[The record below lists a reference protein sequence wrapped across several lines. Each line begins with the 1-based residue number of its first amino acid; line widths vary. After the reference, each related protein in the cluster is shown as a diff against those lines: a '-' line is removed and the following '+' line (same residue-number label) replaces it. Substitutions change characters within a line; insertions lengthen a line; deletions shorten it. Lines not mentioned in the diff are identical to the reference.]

1 MQETQVWSL
10 GQDNS
15 LKKGMATHSALLA
28 WRIPWAEQ
36 PGGLHSMG
44 SQRVG
49 HDWATNTSN
58 DVGLNAQGLIF
69 REKRAWFKLECRVWL
84 KPLFIQHKKL
94 FEKKPKM
101 VVYGYRLTCFFFP
114 FHILL
119 FHLWLFSLRWSCIT
133 WKIFYFAASGFSFGM
148 WDLRC
153 PIRTLQLQC
162 PGLIVPPHVGSQI
175 LDQGLDPH
183 LLTLQHCRVDS

>member
-119 FHLWLFSLRWSCIT
+119 FHLWLFSLQWSCIT
-133 WKIFYFAASGFSFGM
+133 WKKFFILLHQVSVLACGIFVA
-148 WDLRC
+148 
-153 PIRTLQLQC
+153 P
-162 PGLIVPPHVGSQI
+162 
-175 LDQGLDPH
+175 
-183 LLTLQHCRVDS
+183 